1 MRLRDNKELCTL
13 WKVVFGYLMA
23 QSFTEK
29 GFSINKEVVDDNMKG
44 KSLIFQQILYDT
56 I

>member
-1 MRLRDNKELCTL
+1 MESRIWLSHSH
-13 WKVVFGYLMA
+13 
-23 QSFTEK
+23 SFTER

-44 KSLIFQQILYDT
+44 KSLISQQILYDT